1 MKKKKLTLIPI
12 DEMKRQLGALL
23 AVPKA
28 KIVKP
33 KTTKRGAKRR

>member
-1 MKKKKLTLIPI
+1 MKKQKLTLMPL

-33 KTTKRGAKRR
+33 KRKKRR